1 MLHGRH
7 VLNERTSL
15 LVLRPVCSLTILGT
29 VAPDAWTLC
38 AAVADE
44 VARLREVECSMPAIG
59 TDAPPDA
66 RRPYVSELAACKTLG
81 IPKEKQAREGGALQ
95 SRTYTLP
102 LVALRPL

>member
-1 MLHGRH
+1 MVNARAK
-7 VLNERTSL
+7 VLVRGP
-15 LVLRPVCSLTILGT
+15 VLGLTILGT
-29 VAPDAWTLC
+29 VATDAWTLR
-38 AAVADE
+38 AAAADQE
-44 VARLREVECSMPAIG
+44 ARLGEVECSMPAIG

>member
-1 MLHGRH
+1 MLLGRH
-7 VLNERTSL
+7 VMNERTSL
-15 LVLRPVCSLTILGT
+15 LVLRPVLPLTNVGT
-29 VAPDAWTLC
+29 VATDTATLR
-38 AAVADE
+38 AAAADQE
-44 VARLREVECSMPAIG
+44 ARLGEVECSMPAIG